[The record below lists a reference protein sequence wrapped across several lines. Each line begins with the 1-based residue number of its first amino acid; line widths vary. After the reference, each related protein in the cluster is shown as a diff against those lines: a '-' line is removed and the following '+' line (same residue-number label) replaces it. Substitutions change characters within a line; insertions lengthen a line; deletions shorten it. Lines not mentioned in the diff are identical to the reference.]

1 MLRLSVLDQSPI
13 PAGTTPGGALRNT
26 IDLAQHAERLGY
38 HRYWLAEHHNSRA
51 LAGSSPEILI
61 GAVAD
66 ATSSMRVGSGGVM
79 LSHYSALKVVENFRL
94 LHALHPGRIDLGI
107 GRAPGSDQLTA
118 QALQLDHRLPQ
129 DDAFPQQLAELMA
142 FLDGTFPAGHPFRRI
157 IPSPVEPGGPE
168 VWLLGS
174 TGYSAAYAA
183 HLGLPFCFAQF
194 INPEGG
200 AEITAFHRDNF
211 EPAVP
216 GVTATGALAVG
227 VVCGRDDDEAEDL
240 AASVRVWRLRLER
253 GDPGQ
258 VPTVED
264 AVAELRN
271 PEIAERVAR
280 SRRRLIVGGP
290 LSVRAQL
297 EELTAEYGVDEVIVV
312 TIVHDHEARRESY
325 RLLAGAFA
333 QPALRPAS

>member
-1 MLRLSVLDQSPI
+1 MLRLSVLDQSPV

-26 IDLAQHAERLGY
+26 IDLARHAERLGY

-51 LAGSSPEILI
+51 LAGSSPEILV

-66 ATSSMRVGSGGVM
+66 ATSEIRVGSGGVM
-79 LSHYSALKVVENFRL
+79 LSHYSALKVAENFRL

-118 QALQLDHRLPQ
+118 QALQLDHRLPTE
-129 DDAFPQQLAELMA
+129 DVFPQQLAELMA
-142 FLDGTFPAGHPFRRI
+142 FLNGTFPEGHPFRRI
-157 IPSPVEPGGPE
+157 TPSPMEPGGPE

-200 AEITAFHRDNF
+200 ADITAFHRDHF
-211 EPAVP
+211 EPATP
-216 GVTATGALAVG
+216 GSIAHGALAVG
-227 VVCGRDDDEAEDL
+227 VVCGRDEDEAEQL
-240 AASVRVWRLRLER
+240 AASIRVWRLRLER

-264 AVAELRN
+264 ALAELKS

-297 EELTAEYGVDEVIVV
+297 EELAVEHGVEEVIVV
-312 TIVHDHEARRESY
+312 TIVHDHEARIASY
-325 RLLAGAFA
+325 RLLAEAF
-333 QPALRPAS
+333 RDR